1 MKKTVKKLIAGLLIF
16 MLCFAMA
23 SCDFIFGTSNGSNS
37 GENEDKPASSYVAI
51 DINPSIELTV
61 SDDGTVVSVYGANE
75 DGQVLLYEEEAN
87 IVNKDIETAIAYITE
102 LAKKLGYLNE
112 NNSDVSTTV
121 LAKTEAA
128 AEALKSKV
136 DAKIVSSAE
145 GMGLAVSINAEAAF
159 ALLCELEELKALY
172 PDNTAIQ
179 NLTPDK
185 YKLAISAS
193 NGGDITIE
201 AAAEMSNEALIA
213 EINKAHKTL
222 ESYATDA
229 YLEAKAR
236 AIAMFESSMGVIC
249 DGVYTKIYT
258 ERAASILANPSYI
271 NTIHYGAM
279 YQAYKT
285 SARTY
290 LAVLDIMKFADEYT
304 NYELDEATVAEIKTA
319 LSIADDSQ
327 LRDEDGKITLGS
339 VSDFCNKFID
349 ENEVSEDVKA
359 SVKEILAEAKDAAE
373 LVVMASGAYETELT
387 TLKNAIQS
395 VISNV
400 TTVSSTILPLLP
412 ADAKAEFEACLADL
426 NATSAKMADIMEN
439 GDTSDA
445 VIILAAEAQKKA
457 DEVLEKIENDLT
469 DAEKAKAEAILT
481 GIEAQIKALTS
492 EFEGRLSVAETQ
504 AKQYIENKR
513 QERLNTK

>member
-1 MKKTVKKLIAGLLIF
+1 MKKEMKKLVAGLLIS
-16 MLCFAMA
+16 MLCFTMT
-23 SCDFIFGTSNGSNS
+23 SCSFIFGTRGDQ
-37 GENEDKPASSYVAI
+37 GKGQTEEKPASTFVAI

-61 SDDGTVVSVYGANE
+61 SEDGTVVSVYGANE
-75 DGQVLLYEEEAN
+75 DGQILLYEEEVN
-87 IVNKDIETAIAYITE
+87 IVNKDIEAAVAYITE

-112 NNSDVSTTV
+112 DNSDVSTTV
-121 LAKTEAA
+121 SAKTEAV
-128 AEALKSKV
+128 AEALKSKI
-136 DAKIVSSAE
+136 DAKIVASAE
-145 GMGLAVSINAEAAF
+145 EMGLAVSINAETAF
-159 ALLCELEELKALY
+159 ALLCELEELKNLY

-179 NLTPDK
+179 NLTPNK

-201 AAAEMSNEALIA
+201 AAASMSNEALIS

-222 ESYATDA
+222 EAYATDA

-236 AIAMFESSMGVIC
+236 AIAMFESSMGVIS
-249 DGVYTKIYT
+249 DGVYTKIYA

-290 LAVLDIMKFADEYT
+290 LAVLEIMKFADEYT
-304 NYELDEATVAEIKTA
+304 SYELDEASVADIKAA

-327 LRDEDGKITLGS
+327 LRDENGKITLGS

-349 ENEVSEDVKA
+349 ENDVSEDVKT

-373 LVVMASGAYETELT
+373 LVVMASGAYEIELA
-387 TLKNAIQS
+387 TLKSAIQT

-400 TTVSSTILPLLP
+400 TTVSSTILPVLP
-412 ADAKAEFEACLADL
+412 ADAKAEFEACLEDL
-426 NATSAKMADIMEN
+426 RATSEKIADIMEN

-445 VIILAAEAQKKA
+445 VILLAEQAQKKA
-457 DEVLEKIENDLT
+457 DEVLEKIENNLT

-481 GIEAQIKALTS
+481 AVESQVKTLTS
-492 EFEGRLSVAETQ
+492 EFEGRLSVAEAQ

-513 QERLNTK
+513 QQRLNEE